1 MTQNERRFL
10 EIQHVKSQLE
20 VTKKSMQT
28 LQDETVM
35 QRRLLETELRRQEG
49 QLKNLEDQ
57 KTAKYEQLTDAST
70 QWEILNS
77 VSEDEIVPAITEEE
91 ENVKDFMEK
100 ATQTVLTDLTSEH
113 NKVWSSEMELQDRYT
128 DKMATE
134 NDKPVS
140 CLQVF
145 DESTSD
151 MTLSAVVKEHTSVS
165 VSVNVKEDDD
175 FNTSSEISQPSETP
189 APIHDGNMLPLEPS
203 IIYITIDSKDS
214 NISVAESEKPCDISQ
229 AGTETISYKSEENE
243 TSNEENSDHLNA
255 PHATE
260 SMDESTISQTVEQI
274 THVMPLLSM
283 PSNESHVDELCQEL
297 CESNHHILSVAPEE
311 EHFSPIVER
320 QLPSPTGS
328 SDNQVTVHLGTEK
341 STSPGSS
348 VMPTEDTDFLTL
360 IPKPNKDSFLL
371 ILSPENAENTHFEL
385 STKGEEGVQLIP
397 SASNTTESHS
407 SSLNLNNNYSISPP
421 SQEALHRTSVPESN
435 NAAPLTF
442 FSVQSNLADS
452 HSHQTDSLF
461 PVTSPALHSVDT
473 KTEDNIHIDSPAETI
488 HYTVNNPVGDIVDP
502 TGSSVLYGEIEEIEM
517 KKATKTLHTEQE
529 NLPNEKRLSSED
541 SSAEMWDILQG
552 LHTCVQEIRDLLMNN
567 GLSSLVDGLTSDIKD
582 CNGDEISSNL
592 TQLKHLPAVLHSLLQ
607 SASESDKHKQAADE
621 PAQVDDITHRS
632 METQTDSHLLVRKT
646 EADDQHSI
654 GNPSRIP
661 PPVQRQCN
669 SASTLQA
676 SIFTHLDE
684 EHNRRILQ
692 RSSDQGKIP
701 LHVYQEASRA
711 MSEYRRLRQERL
723 RSLASGYVQYISW
736 NTAENHLQRQCLIRP
751 HIIPALSKIKVLKHQ
766 VLLRWK
772 KKREQSQEEKLNLSI
787 SLHQILQGVQEDS
800 GIFLIKPV
808 LSWSG
813 RSSMQK
819 SHSQILSHYR
829 PLQRSRFP
837 PLDQDG
843 ILCCGKA
850 PPSMPKEWKT
860 MNTDT
865 EIQPVVITPKLLE
878 MDVRRYLCKECSV
891 SQIRSSPAGLLLR
904 NLPLQKLVSI
914 KQTSSLPA
922 M

>member
-1 MTQNERRFL
+1 M
-10 EIQHVKSQLE
+10 
-20 VTKKSMQT
+20 
-28 LQDETVM
+28 D
-35 QRRLLETELRRQEG
+35 
-49 QLKNLEDQ
+49 
-57 KTAKYEQLTDAST
+57 
-70 QWEILNS
+70 
-77 VSEDEIVPAITEEE
+77 
-91 ENVKDFMEK
+91 K

-113 NKVWSSEMELQDRYT
+113 NNVWSSEMELQVSYT
-128 DKMATE
+128 DKSATE

-151 MTLSAVVKEHTSVS
+151 MTLSAVVKDHNSVT

-175 FNTSSEISQPSETP
+175 VNTSSEISQPSETT
-189 APIHDGNMLPLEPS
+189 APIHDGNMLPLEPH
-203 IIYITIDSKDS
+203 IIYTMNDRVDS
-214 NISVAESEKPCDISQ
+214 NISVPESEKPCDVSQ
-229 AGTETISYKSEENE
+229 AGTETNSISYKFEENE
-243 TSNEENSDHLNA
+243 TSNEEISDHLNA
-255 PHATE
+255 PHVTE

-283 PSNESHVDELCQEL
+283 PSNESHVDEPCQEPY
-297 CESNHHILSVAPEE
+297 ESNYHMLSVALEE

-320 QLPSPTGS
+320 QLPSLTGS
-328 SDNQVTVHLGTEK
+328 SNNRVTVHLGTEK

-348 VMPTEDTDFLTL
+348 VMPTEDTDFLTF

-371 ILSPENAENTHFEL
+371 ILSPENAESTHFEL
-385 STKGEEGVQLIP
+385 STKVEEGVQLIP

-407 SSLNLNNNYSISPP
+407 SSLNLNNNFSISSP
-421 SQEALHRTSVPESN
+421 SQEAHHRTSVPESN
-435 NAAPLTF
+435 NTAPLTS

-473 KTEDNIHIDSPAETI
+473 KMEDKVHIESPAETI
-488 HYTVNNPVGDIVDP
+488 HYTVNDPVGDIVDP
-502 TGSSVLYGEIEEIEM
+502 TGSSVLYGDIEEIEM
-517 KKATKTLHTEQE
+517 KKATKTPHTEQG
-529 NLPNEKRLSSED
+529 NVPNEKRLRSED

-567 GLSSLVDGLTSDIKD
+567 GFSSLVDGLTADIKD
-582 CNGDEISSNL
+582 CNGDEISSNI

-632 METQTDSHLLVRKT
+632 METQTD
-646 EADDQHSI
+646 
-654 GNPSRIP
+654 RITP
-661 PPVQRQCN
+661 IQRQCN

-701 LHVYQEASRA
+701 FHVYQEANRA
-711 MSEYRRLRQERL
+711 MSEYHRLRQERL

-736 NTAENHLQRQCLIRP
+736 NTAENHLQRQCLTRP

-766 VLLRWK
+766 VFLRWK

-819 SHSQILSHYR
+819 GHSQIRSHYR
-829 PLQRSRFP
+829 HPQRSRFP

-843 ILCCGKA
+843 ILCCGKV

-860 MNTDT
+860 MNTDS
-865 EIQPVVITPKLLE
+865 EIQPVVVTPKLLE

-891 SQIRSSPAGLLLR
+891 SRICSSPAGLLLR
-904 NLPLQKLVSI
+904 TLPLQKFVSF